1 MHNQIALDQA
11 RILFSGWTAEGWQ
24 LIYDISYLHPD
35 WDQLIQT
42 YRVDTQTHEGQLIY
56 TSEFRLYLQGQA
68 VASNFSA
75 YPKPEKAKLW
85 QVIFAVKRLFFEE
98 EQPDIVEHFIK
109 QDYSA
114 EARCA
119 LYTKYLSLPNYQVV
133 MSRFDFVYVRLPA
146 ADEIGDS
153 SPLA

>member
-1 MHNQIALDQA
+1 MHNQIALEQT

-24 LIYDISYLHPD
+24 LIYDISYLHPE

-42 YRVDTQTHEGQLIY
+42 YRVDTQNDKGQLIY
-56 TSEFRLYLQGQA
+56 TSEFRLYRQGQ
-68 VASNFSA
+68 VGASDFSA
-75 YPKPEKAKLW
+75 YSKLEKAKLW

-109 QDYSA
+109 QEYSV
-114 EARCA
+114 EQRCA
-119 LYTKYLSLPNYQVV
+119 LYTKYLSLPNYRVV
-133 MSRFDFVYVRLPA
+133 LSKFDFIYLRLPA
-146 ADEIGDS
+146 ADGVNES